1 VTGDVSE
8 DEGGNVGVNIRVEIH
23 MACRPSSIVNSMKL
37 TVRLLGALLSL
48 PCVAQ
53 TAHQGTIYF
62 FRRHYRGTH
71 KALSVCRW
79 RARRTDAERKLFSIN
94 VDPGVHRLSQDL
106 NFQSNRSVNSEEEVT
121 DVDVPAGGIICI
133 EVTFADARGLLKHA
147 RFTPTPPSIAR
158 DRLQE
163 VHPLDARWIFDRR
176 VRLEPPEFQ
185 PN

>member
-1 VTGDVSE
+1 
-8 DEGGNVGVNIRVEIH
+8 
-23 MACRPSSIVNSMKL
+23 MKL
-37 TVRLLGALLSL
+37 TGALLERCSRFHASPRRRIKERSTSSASL
-48 PCVAQ
+48 
-53 TAHQGTIYF
+53 
-62 FRRHYRGTH
+62 RGTH

-79 RARRTDAERKLFSIN
+79 RARRTDAERKLFFHQR
-94 VDPGVHRLSQDL
+94 DPGVHRLSQDL

-147 RFTPTPPSIAR
+147 RFTPTHRA
-158 DRLQE
+158 LQE
-163 VHPLDARWIFDRR
+163 TAYRKVHPLDARWIFDRR

>member
-1 VTGDVSE
+1 
-8 DEGGNVGVNIRVEIH
+8 
-23 MACRPSSIVNSMKL
+23 MKL
-37 TVRLLGALLSL
+37 TGALLGALLSL

-62 FRRHYRGTH
+62 FRRHYA
-71 KALSVCRW
+71 ALTKPSVYVDGVRV
-79 RARRTDAERKLFSIN
+79 ARMQSASFFSIN